1 MQYGWNSVRRPQSF
15 SEVEEIRDFVK
26 RDGEVVAEKV
36 GERNWYEFVQ
46 SFKAG
51 TGVYNILQR
60 YKRGDPSVVTALNRE
75 GVYADICGAPATL
88 GEAKELAETA
98 QASFKRLD
106 TVLQSGKTAREF
118 ASLSDKEILEVIR
131 KAVSAAAPKEENR
144 NE

>member
-1 MQYGWNSVRRPQSF
+1 MQYGWRIVRCPQSF

-26 RDGEVVAEKV
+26 RDGEIQADKV
-36 GERNWYEFVQ
+36 GERNWFEFVQ

-75 GVYADICGAPATL
+75 GVYTDICGAPATL
-88 GEAKELAETA
+88 GEAKELAESA
-98 QASFKRLD
+98 QASFTRLD
-106 TVLQSGKTAREF
+106 KVLNSGKSPREF
-118 ASLSDKEILEVIR
+118 AALSDKEILDVIR
-131 KAVSAAAPKEENR
+131 KAVAAATPKEAKP

>member
-1 MQYGWNSVRRPQSF
+1 MQYGWRSIRRPQSF

-26 RDGEVVAEKV
+26 RDGEIQADKV

-75 GVYADICGAPATL
+75 GVYTDICGAPATL
-88 GEAKELAETA
+88 GEAKELAESA
-98 QASFKRLD
+98 QASFSRLD
-106 TVLQSGKTAREF
+106 KVLNSGKSPREF
-118 ASLSDKEILEVIR
+118 AALSDKEILDVIR
-131 KAVSAAAPKEENR
+131 KAVAAATPKEAKP

>member
-1 MQYGWNSVRRPQSF
+1 MQYGWISCRRPQSF
-15 SEVEEIRDFVK
+15 NEVEEIRDFVK

-36 GERNWYEFVQ
+36 GERNWFEFVQ

-60 YKRGDPSVVTALNRE
+60 YKRGDPSVVTALNRD

-98 QASFKRLD
+98 QASFSRLD
-106 TVLQSGKTAREF
+106 KVLNSGKSPREF
-118 ASLSDKEILEVIR
+118 AALSDKEILDVIR
-131 KAVSAAAPKEENR
+131 KAVAVAAPKEEKP